1 MFIHTYIGN
10 DILSKIP
17 DMYVVCMYNV
27 YSHYVMQIPI
37 SNVRTLKIVISL
49 FFCRLSS
56 NNKNL
61 IWFAK
66 NMNINFNYVF
76 LVKWVLKMNYPTV
89 DVVFFLLLH
98 LKIFFLAC
106 SCSVYNRVYLIELVF
121 SEHSKKNTV

>member
-1 MFIHTYIGN
+1 M
-10 DILSKIP
+10 ILSKIP

-76 LVKWVLKMNYPTV
+76 LVK
-89 DVVFFLLLH
+89 
-98 LKIFFLAC
+98 
-106 SCSVYNRVYLIELVF
+106 
-121 SEHSKKNTV
+121 